1 MIALRKQDASAEEL
15 FTYGAGS
22 LPSSAQGEEIGKN
35 KVRAREGAVIDKI
48 RSKGSCREGGAGEF
62 PVQ

>member
-1 MIALRKQDASAEEL
+1 MIALRKQDASAEGL
-15 FTYGAGS
+15 FAYGAGS
-22 LPSSAQGEEIGKN
+22 LPSSAQGEEIDKN

-48 RSKGSCREGGAGEF
+48 RSKEGEF